1 MAARFLPLDQ
11 SDPVEIAGYSLRA
24 RLGAGG
30 MGNVYLSFTR
40 GGRPVAVKAVRKE
53 FADDPEFRRRFRQE
67 ITVAQRV
74 QGLYT
79 APVLDAD
86 PDAAIPW
93 LATAYIAGPPLSQ
106 AVTEH
111 GPFPMLSVFR
121 LLGGVAEGLT
131 AIHGAGLVHRDLKPA
146 NVLLAEDGPRVIDFG
161 IAYAADATTLTTSGV
176 IMGTPAYMA
185 PEQVAGRAVTAA
197 TDVFALAHLVVY
209 AATGHTLF
217 GDGNVS
223 ALVYRIV
230 NEKPN
235 LDGCPASLREIAE
248 RCLAKNPEERP
259 DLAEVMA
266 FSRQML
272 SGRTMATVGASWLPG
287 PVAETLA
294 AYGTNAAPPA
304 PLPQAPQPPVTAGMP
319 VGPAVTRQDA
329 PYGQP
334 LPGMSGGY
342 QPGMSGGYQ
351 SGGYQPTVVPGGT
364 GGPGVPVTMPV
375 TAPGSGSTPPPA
387 KRRRGV
393 RRPAVLVPAVLVLV
407 ALIALGGA
415 YLGGRFN
422 GAKTVADSTTPPA
435 PSSPTASASLAVTS
449 APPTSASAPASTAA
463 ATTSPTTSASA
474 TAAPTTSTS
483 GGIANATS
491 TTYSTS
497 EPFPLCDPTS
507 WLLTNLAVAGT
518 NGCEAN
524 MQVTN
529 SAGGYGFGTA
539 AKFSSGLTLAAD
551 NTTTFTGAL
560 PASTQGNECMGV
572 AEGNTAIGYYGYLC
586 DDGTWYVKDLIGLG
600 TTGVIVGKQVATG
613 SFPYTAQASYD
624 VTFKFAGGKGTLSIS
639 LAQGA
644 VNSIAQSFSTGQFT
658 PTAVG
663 YGFYIGQGYSGYP
676 ATVSGFAYATN

>member
-230 NEKPN
+230 NETPN

-294 AYGTNAAPPA
+294 AYGTNAAPP
-304 PLPQAPQPPVTAGMP
+304 PPQPPQQPPQPPVTAGVMP
-319 VGPAVTRQDA
+319 VGPAAVTRQDA

-351 SGGYQPTVVPGGT
+351 PTMAP
-364 GGPGVPVTMPV
+364 GGPGVPVTTPM
-375 TAPGSGSTPPPA
+375 TAPGAGSTPPPA
-387 KRRRGV
+387 RRRRGL
-393 RRPAVLVPAVLVLV
+393 RRPAVLVPTVLVLV

-435 PSSPTASASLAVTS
+435 VSTLKPTASASLAATGS
-449 APPTSASAPASTAA
+449 PSASAAASTA
-463 ATTSPTTSASA
+463 TTTASPTASASA
-474 TAAPTTSTS
+474 TAAASATSTS
-483 GGIANATS
+483 GGVAAATS

-518 NGCEAN
+518 NGCAAN

-529 SAGGYGFGTA
+529 SSGGYGFGTA
-539 AKFSSGLTLAAD
+539 SKFSSGLTLAAN

-560 PASTQGNECMGV
+560 PGSTEGNECMGV
-572 AEGNTAIGYYGYLC
+572 AEGNTGIGYFVYLC

-624 VTFKFAGGKGTLSIS
+624 VTLKFASGKGTLTIS

-644 VNSIAQSFSTGQFT
+644 VNSISQNFSTGQFT

-663 YGFYIGQGYSGYP
+663 YGFYIGQGYSGYAP
-676 ATVSGFAYATN
+676 TVSGFAYATD

>member
-1 MAARFLPLDQ
+1 MAARFFPLDQ

-24 RLGAGG
+24 RLGSGG

-40 GGRPVAVKAVRKE
+40 GGRPIAIKAVRKE

-67 ITVAQRV
+67 VTVAQRV

-86 PDAAIPW
+86 PDAPIPW

-106 AVTEH
+106 AVSEH
-111 GPFPMLSVFR
+111 GQFPMLSVFR
-121 LLGGVAEGLT
+121 LLGGVAEGLS

-161 IAYAADATTLTTSGV
+161 IAYAADATTLTTSGMV
-176 IMGTPAYMA
+176 MGTPAYMA
-185 PEQVAGRAVTAA
+185 SEQVAGKPVSAA

-209 AATGHTLF
+209 ATTGHTIF

-230 NEKPN
+230 NETPN

-248 RCLAKNPEERP
+248 RCLAKDPAQRP
-259 DLAEVMA
+259 DLGEVMA

-272 SGRTMATVGASWLPG
+272 SGRTMQIVGGSWLPG

-294 AYGTNAAPPA
+294 DYGTSAVPP
-304 PLPQAPQPPVTAGMP
+304 PPQPQQPPQPPVPVGLMP
-319 VGPAVTRQDA
+319 VGPAAVTRQDA
-329 PYGQP
+329 PVGQP
-334 LPGMSGGY
+334 MPGMSGGY

-351 SGGYQPTVVPGGT
+351 PTVAPGG
-364 GGPGVPVTMPV
+364 PDVPVTLPV
-375 TAPGSGSTPPPA
+375 PAPGSGSTLPPVRP
-387 KRRRGV
+387 RRGL
-393 RRPAVLVPAVLVLV
+393 RRPAVVVPTVLVLL
-407 ALIALGGA
+407 ALVALGGA
-415 YLGGRFN
+415 YLGGHFN
-422 GAKTVADSTTPPA
+422 GAKNAADTATPPA
-435 PSSPTASASLAVTS
+435 VSTLKPTASASLAATPS
-449 APPTSASAPASTAA
+449 QSASASASAA
-463 ATTSPTTSASA
+463 ATAATSPTASASA
-474 TAAPTTSTS
+474 SPVSSATSTSTS
-483 GGIANATS
+483 GGVAAATS

-507 WLLTNLAVAGT
+507 WLLTNLAVSGT
-518 NGCEAN
+518 NGCAAN

-529 SAGGYGFGTA
+529 SSGGYGFGTA
-539 AKFSSGLTLAAD
+539 AKFSNGLTLAAD

-560 PASTQGNECMGV
+560 PGSTDGNECMGV
-572 AEGNTAIGYYGYLC
+572 SEGNTGIGYYGYLC
-586 DDGTWYVKDLIGLG
+586 DDGTWYIKDLIGLG

-624 VTFKFAGGKGTLSIS
+624 VTLKFASGKGTLTIS

-644 VNSIAQSFSTGQFT
+644 VSSITQTFSTGQFA

-663 YGFYIGQGYSGYP
+663 YGFFIGQGYGGYTP
-676 ATVSGFAYATN
+676 TVSGFAYATN

>member
-1 MAARFLPLDQ
+1 
-11 SDPVEIAGYSLRA
+11 
-24 RLGAGG
+24 
-30 MGNVYLSFTR
+30 
-40 GGRPVAVKAVRKE
+40 
-53 FADDPEFRRRFRQE
+53 
-67 ITVAQRV
+67 
-74 QGLYT
+74 
-79 APVLDAD
+79 
-86 PDAAIPW
+86 
-93 LATAYIAGPPLSQ
+93 
-106 AVTEH
+106 
-111 GPFPMLSVFR
+111 
-121 LLGGVAEGLT
+121 
-131 AIHGAGLVHRDLKPA
+131 
-146 NVLLAEDGPRVIDFG
+146 
-161 IAYAADATTLTTSGV
+161 
-176 IMGTPAYMA
+176 
-185 PEQVAGRAVTAA
+185 
-197 TDVFALAHLVVY
+197 
-209 AATGHTLF
+209 
-217 GDGNVS
+217 
-223 ALVYRIV
+223 
-230 NEKPN
+230 
-235 LDGCPASLREIAE
+235 
-248 RCLAKNPEERP
+248 
-259 DLAEVMA
+259 
-266 FSRQML
+266 
-272 SGRTMATVGASWLPG
+272 
-287 PVAETLA
+287 
-294 AYGTNAAPPA
+294 
-304 PLPQAPQPPVTAGMP
+304 
-319 VGPAVTRQDA
+319 
-329 PYGQP
+329 
-334 LPGMSGGY
+334 MSGGY
-342 QPGMSGGYQ
+342 QPNASGGYPPGT
-351 SGGYQPTVVPGGT
+351 SGGYQPTVAPGGP
-364 GGPGVPVTMPV
+364 GGPGVPVTMAM

-387 KRRRGV
+387 KRRRGL
-393 RRPAVLVPAVLVLV
+393 RRPAVLVPTVLVLV

-435 PSSPTASASLAVTS
+435 ASSPTASASLAVTS
-449 APPTSASAPASTAA
+449 SPPTSASAPASTAA
-463 ATTSPTTSASA
+463 ATSPTASASA
-474 TAAPTTSTS
+474 TAAASATSSTG

-572 AEGNTAIGYYGYLC
+572 AEGNTGIGYYGYLC

-624 VTFKFAGGKGTLSIS
+624 VTFKFAAGKGTLTIS

-644 VNSIAQSFSTGQFT
+644 VNSISQSFSTGQFT